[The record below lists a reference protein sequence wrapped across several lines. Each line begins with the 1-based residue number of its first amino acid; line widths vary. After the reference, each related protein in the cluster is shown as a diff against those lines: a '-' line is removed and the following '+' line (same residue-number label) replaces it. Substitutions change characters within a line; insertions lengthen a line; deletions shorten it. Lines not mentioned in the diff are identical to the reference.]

1 MPPQIVA
8 LVGRPDSGKT
18 TMLEKLIP
26 ALNRRGYR
34 IGTVKHHVHRF
45 EMDREGKDTWRHKQ
59 AGAHVVALS
68 SPTGLG
74 VIRDVD
80 HDQAIEELIERYYYD
95 VDLVI
100 AEGYKSTGLPK
111 IELFRRAAHAT
122 PLENRDRTWVA
133 MISDSKPIKDLTHFG
148 LTDIEEIADFLIT
161 NFIDQ
166 PHRPATTMLVDGKP
180 VALNSFVES
189 FIGRAVGGMTASLKG
204 CRNAREITITIRTGP
219 DDAKR

>member
-1 MPPQIVA
+1 
-8 LVGRPDSGKT
+8 
-18 TMLEKLIP
+18 
-26 ALNRRGYR
+26 
-34 IGTVKHHVHRF
+34 

-59 AGAHVVALS
+59 AGAQVVALS

-100 AEGYKSTGLPK
+100 AEGYKGTALPK
-111 IELFRRAAHAT
+111 IELFRRAAHTA
-122 PLENRDRTWVA
+122 PLENRDRTWIA
-133 MISDSKPIKDLTHFG
+133 MISDSEPIKDLPHFA
-148 LTDIEEIADFLIT
+148 LSDIEGIADFLIAS
-161 NFIDQ
+161 FIEQ

-180 VALNSFVES
+180 VALNEFVES

-204 CRNAREITITIRTGP
+204 CRNAGEITITIRTEPG
-219 DDAKR
+219 DAKR